1 VNARTIVVR
10 AVVLAAVGLV
20 LGAGP
25 AAADA
30 AKPGK
35 WSSEVTSVDPDPGWL
50 SVETAG
56 GDAFL
61 SVEVDEGHELIVLG
75 YEGEPYLRFNPDGT
89 VEENQSSP
97 ATYINTDRY
106 GTNELAP
113 DELQG
118 ADVAALDPEWQ
129 QVATGGSYAWHDHR
143 THFMGGDV
151 PAEGRIDWT
160 VPMVADGEDVTV
172 TGVMTYE
179 GSSSPVLWYA
189 IAVVVLIGLAVLG
202 PKLPD
207 RAAPALVALVAAL
220 ATWVAYAGYA
230 SQPSGTGAS
239 IVPTVVG
246 AIALVLALLAL
257 AVDRLRAVGLLAAG
271 VFLATWGVFR
281 LSVLSNPVLP
291 TDVPFAL
298 ERLTTALALGVGVG
312 AVVLAFRSGALTLAL
327 MPLDEDEPDPA

>member
-1 VNARTIVVR
+1 MNVRTIIVR
-10 AVVLAAVGLV
+10 AVVLAVVGLV

-35 WSSEVTSVDPDPGWL
+35 WSSEVTSVEPDPDWL
-50 SVETAG
+50 TVETAG

-89 VEENQSSP
+89 VEQNHQSP

-113 DELQG
+113 DDLQG
-118 ADVAALDPEWQ
+118 AAVAELEPEWQ

-151 PAEGRIDWT
+151 PAGGTIDWE

-172 TGVMTYE
+172 AGVMTYE

-189 IAVVVLIGLAVLG
+189 IALVALVGLALLG
-202 PKLPD
+202 PTLPD
-207 RAAPALVALVAAL
+207 RAPAALVTIVAAL

-239 IVPTVVG
+239 IVPTVVS
-246 AIALVLALLAL
+246 AIALVLALLAV
-257 AVDRLRAVGLLAAG
+257 AIDRLRAVGLLASG
-271 VFLATWGVFR
+271 VFLAAWGAFR
-281 LSVLSNPVLP
+281 LAVLSNPVLP

-312 AVVLAFRSGALTLAL
+312 AVVVAFRSGALTFAL
-327 MPLDEDEPDPA
+327 MPLDEDEADPA

>member
-1 VNARTIVVR
+1 VNVRTIVVR
-10 AVVLAAVGLV
+10 AVVLAVVGLV

-30 AKPGK
+30 AEPGN
-35 WSSEVTSVDPDPGWL
+35 WSSEVTSVEPDPGWFTVAT
-50 SVETAG
+50 SG

-61 SVEVDEGHELIVLG
+61 EVAVDEGHELVVLG

-89 VEENQSSP
+89 VEENQQSP
-97 ATYINTDRY
+97 ATYINAERY
-106 GTNELAP
+106 GSNELAP
-113 DELQG
+113 EELQG
-118 ADVAALDPEWQ
+118 AEVAELEPVWE
-129 QVATGGSYAWHDHR
+129 QVASGGSFAWHDHR
-143 THFMGGDV
+143 SHFMGGDV
-151 PAEGRIDWT
+151 PDGGTIDWE
-160 VPMVADGEDVTV
+160 VPMVADGEEVTV
-172 TGVMTYE
+172 AGVMTHE
-179 GSSSPVLWYA
+179 GSTSPVPWYA
-189 IAVVVLIGLAVLG
+189 LAVVVLIALAVLG

-207 RAAPALVALVAAL
+207 PAPPALVASVAAL
-220 ATWVAYAGYA
+220 ATWVAWAGYA

-257 AVDRLRAVGLLAAG
+257 AVDRLRAVGLLVSG
-271 VFLATWGVFR
+271 VFLATWGAFR
-281 LSVLSNPVLP
+281 VSVLSNPVLP

-327 MPLDEDEPDPA
+327 MPLDEGEPDPA